1 MRRRDFLQLLGLSA
15 LSAAAP
21 RQTARAAESVLI
33 IGAGMAGISA
43 ARTLQ
48 AAGFKVTILE
58 ARDRLGGRIWTDDAL
73 GVPLDMGAAWIHGS
87 RRNPLTA
94 LARAAGIRGMA
105 SDFDSVAL
113 YTRNGRR
120 LTQEQLKA
128 VAAITSEILDELE
141 AAKAHAL
148 VDESTSIA
156 DVLKTLLPAYEL
168 IGAEKRA
175 LLWSLASEIELE
187 WGAEA
192 SDLSLLAWNEDR
204 AFGGDDLLLR
214 EGYGRLIAFLAR
226 DLDIRLGVTISRVAH
241 TPSGVQLSATDG
253 RIFEADRA
261 LITVSIGVLQ
271 SGALTF
277 APALP
282 AGKQAALHRLQMGL
296 LNKIALR
303 FPRTFWDEK
312 LHRFAYLGENV
323 EETFEFFNMHVLHAQ
338 PILVALVR
346 GRHAQRLEQMSPE
359 QAAGLAFK
367 TLQRAF
373 GDAIP
378 EPEAFVVTA
387 WQRDPFARGAYSHVP
402 PKARRLD
409 YGLIARH
416 VRNRLFFAGEGTL
429 STYPATVHGA
439 LMSGEREAQRII
451 ALRS

>member
-1 MRRRDFLQLLGLSA
+1 MRRRDFLQLLGMSA
-15 LSAAAP
+15 LSAALP
-21 RQTARAAESVLI
+21 SQRTRAVESVLI
-33 IGAGMAGISA
+33 VGAGIAGIGA
-43 ARTLQ
+43 ARLLN

-94 LARAAGIRGMA
+94 LARAAGIHGVA

-120 LTQEQLKA
+120 LTQAQLEA
-128 VAAITSEILDELE
+128 VAALTTEILDELE

-148 VDESTSIA
+148 VDESTSVA
-156 DVLKTLLPAYEL
+156 DVLATLLPEYEL
-168 IGAEKRA
+168 IGTEKRA
-175 LLWSLASEIELE
+175 VLWALASEIELE

-192 SDLSLLAWNEDR
+192 RDLSLLAWNEDR
-204 AFGGDDLLLR
+204 AFSGDHLLLR

-226 DLDIRLGVTISRVAH
+226 DLDVRLGLTVSRVSY
-241 TPSGVQLSATDG
+241 TPSGVQLTAADG

-261 LITVSIGVLQ
+261 LITLSIGVLQ
-271 SGALTF
+271 SGAITF

-282 AGKQAALHRLQMGL
+282 AGKQAALQRLRMGL
-296 LNKIALR
+296 LNKVALR
-303 FPRTFWDEK
+303 FPRTFWDET
-312 LHRFAYLGENV
+312 LHRFAYLSEDI
-323 EETFEFFNMHVLHAQ
+323 EETFEFFNLHVLHAQ

-346 GRHAQRLEQMSPE
+346 GRHAQRLEQMPPE
-359 QAAGLAFK
+359 RAAGLAFK
-367 TLQRAF
+367 TLKRAF
-373 GDAIP
+373 GSAIP
-378 EPEAFVVTA
+378 EPESFAVTA

-402 PKARRLD
+402 PNARRLD
-409 YGLIARH
+409 YGLIARS

-451 ALRS
+451 ALGE